1 MASMK
6 DDSRIAG
13 AARVVLVLSA
23 VAALAACGRGGKE
36 AEKAA
41 AKPAESPPA
50 AVVEEKPSP
59 PPADQGFARAVED
72 AKATAT
78 SGKTAAAVDLQYD
91 VLAKPE
97 PGQPF
102 EIELAFVPRLPAD
115 ALEVEVAA
123 IPGIAVVSGG
133 TARFQNVT
141 PATRYATRVLAR
153 AEAPGLYYLGVVAR
167 MVTQVQTEA
176 RAFSV
181 PVVVGAEPAVAKPQP
196 AVDAAGQPVQSMP
209 AEETTGKPDPAKQ
222 PD

>member
-1 MASMK
+1 MK
-6 DDSRIAG
+6 DNSRIVD
-13 AARVVLVLSA
+13 AARTALIVSA
-23 VAALAACGRGGKE
+23 ISALAACSRDGKE

-50 AVVEEKPSP
+50 AVVEEKPA
-59 PPADQGFARAVED
+59 PAPVEQSFAKAVED

-115 ALEVEVAA
+115 ALEVEVTP
-123 IPGIAVVSGG
+123 IPGITVVSGG
-133 TARFQNVT
+133 TARFENVT
-141 PATRYATRVLAR
+141 PATPYNTRVLVR
-153 AEAPGLYYLGVVAR
+153 ADAPGLYYLGVVAR

-181 PVVVGAEPAVAKPQP
+181 PAVVGSMPAAAKPQP
-196 AVDAAGQPVQSMP
+196 EMDAAGQPIQSMP
-209 AEETTGKPDPAKQ
+209 AEETTDDSAAPRESE
-222 PD
+222 